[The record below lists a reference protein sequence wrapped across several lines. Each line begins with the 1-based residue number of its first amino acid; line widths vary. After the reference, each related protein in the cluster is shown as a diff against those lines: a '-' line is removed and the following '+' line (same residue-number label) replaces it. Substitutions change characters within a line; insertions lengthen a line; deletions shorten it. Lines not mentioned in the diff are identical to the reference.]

1 MPRHLLRSS
10 LLGCFAFLLLLNTAN
25 AQENAGL
32 RADSTF
38 FFSAR
43 YGINFYGGD
52 RDINPFDEFQKY
64 IESIGYLTFG
74 LEVGYSFTNRF
85 SLSLHHLSGRYPR
98 IEDIENDLGQPF
110 SQPAYGNLD
119 QSTTSKWRH
128 HFTLLGR
135 AHLLPNEGVSPY
147 GQMGFNV
154 SFGKIND
161 QMEFGV
167 GPMAGIGF
175 DAYVNPRMGIFFEL
189 NGIFIFDDEALDLA
203 DTRSKATPNAS
214 RNIDASDFDVFTILS
229 IGLRFNAKSA
239 FVPVHVVCDPLLIP
253 TTLIPGESGTFAANV
268 NPDATQPVDVYW
280 DFDDGTTVSGRGPH
294 RHSFANPGPDEK
306 TYNVRVTASNS
317 KSTSTA
323 VCPVLI
329 LAPPVCTIAATPPRL
344 DTCQQPL
351 PPVQFS
357 STVTGTTPITYRWDF
372 GEPGATSTE
381 PNPSYTY
388 TRDDVEPTMLTREA
402 TLRVS
407 NAAGSALCT
416 AQVNIAQCPC
426 NPDLI
431 LGTSCFARHESV
443 LPAGQARQ
451 NLQDNLAILQAN
463 PLTLIVVAGFAQPN
477 ERNAQALAD
486 SRADAVTQFYIDNGI
501 NPSRIVKI
509 GLVELEG
516 AKTGPVCTQ
525 TRPFC
530 DRVELDRHLEEQRQR
545 YQQQD
550 N

>member
-1 MPRHLLRSS
+1 MVNNKLQAISSAAEIAAAKVNFPEKVQNQIERILAISRKTGELSNLLWE
-10 LLGCFAFLLLLNTAN
+10 FAREDSEPSERIPIFNCIAEIAEEFEARNRIGIFLEL
-25 AQENAGL
+25 
-32 RADSTF
+32 
-38 FFSAR
+38 
-43 YGINFYGGD
+43 
-52 RDINPFDEFQKY
+52 
-64 IESIGYLTFG
+64 
-74 LEVGYSFTNRF
+74 
-85 SLSLHHLSGRYPR
+85 
-98 IEDIENDLGQPF
+98 NDLW
-110 SQPAYGNLD
+110 
-119 QSTTSKWRH
+119 T
-128 HFTLLGR
+128 
-135 AHLLPNEGVSPY
+135 
-147 GQMGFNV
+147 
-154 SFGKIND
+154 
-161 QMEFGV
+161 
-167 GPMAGIGF
+167 
-175 DAYVNPRMGIFFEL
+175 
-189 NGIFIFDDEALDLA
+189 FDDEALDLA
-203 DTRSKATPNAS
+203 DTKSKGS
-214 RNIDASDFDVFTILS
+214 RNPQRGVDASDFDEFRLFPFGF
-229 IGLRFNAKSA
+229 GLRINTKSA
-239 FVPVHVVCDPLLIP
+239 FVPVSVVCDSLLIP
-253 TTLIPGESGTFAANV
+253 TTLIPDESGTYAANV

-329 LAPPVCTIAATPPRL
+329 LAPPACTIAATPPRL

-381 PNPSYTY
+381 TNPSYTY

-486 SRADAVTQFYIDNGI
+486 SRADAVAQFYIDNGI

-550 N
+550 K